1 MSEMGEVLI
10 KHPLSINC
18 LLNTPVIRFKNLKE
32 MTYKILLNK
41 MLFPMK
47 TNKFMNGLKN
57 IAEDTTNLLV
67 IFFGVLALAELA
79 LIAHLFKVD
88 SISQCYVYQLEGHIE
103 QRGVSVLDTDG
114 ETDVYQDYYRW
125 H

>member
-1 MSEMGEVLI
+1 MGDVRI
-10 KHPLSINC
+10 KHPRVINR
-18 LLNTPVIRFKNLKE
+18 LLNTPVMMFKNLKE

-57 IAEDTTNLLV
+57 ITEDTTNLLV

-79 LIAHLFKVD
+79 LIAHLFNVD
-88 SISQCYVYQLEGHIE
+88 SISQCYVYQLEEHIE
-103 QRGVSVLDTDG
+103 QLGVSVLDTDG

>member
-1 MSEMGEVLI
+1 M
-10 KHPLSINC
+10 
-18 LLNTPVIRFKNLKE
+18 FKNLKE

-57 IAEDTTNLLV
+57 LTEDTTNLLV

-79 LIAHLFKVD
+79 LIAHLFNVD
-88 SISQCYVYQLEGHIE
+88 SISQCYVYQLEEHIE
-103 QRGVSVLDTDG
+103 QLGVSVLDTDG

>member
-1 MSEMGEVLI
+1 MGDVRI
-10 KHPLSINC
+10 KLPLVINR
-18 LLNTPVIRFKNLKE
+18 LLNTPVMMFQHLKE

-57 IAEDTTNLLV
+57 ITEDTTNLLV

-79 LIAHLFKVD
+79 LIAHLFNVD
-88 SISQCYVYQLEGHIE
+88 SISQCYVYQLEEHIE
-103 QRGVSVLDTDG
+103 QLGVSVLDTDG
-114 ETDVYQDYYRW
+114 ETDAYQDYYRW

>member
-1 MSEMGEVLI
+1 MRDVRI
-10 KHPLSINC
+10 KHPLVINC
-18 LLNTPVIRFKNLKE
+18 LLNTPVMMFKNLKE

-57 IAEDTTNLLV
+57 ITEDTTNLLV

-79 LIAHLFKVD
+79 LIAHLFNVD
-88 SISQCYVYQLEGHIE
+88 SISQCYVYQLEEHIE
-103 QRGVSVLDTDG
+103 QLGVSVLDTDG

>member
-1 MSEMGEVLI
+1 MSEMRDVRI
-10 KHPLSINC
+10 KHPLPINC
-18 LLNTPVIRFKNLKE
+18 LLNTPVMMFGNLEE

-57 IAEDTTNLLV
+57 ITEDTTNLLV

-79 LIAHLFKVD
+79 LIAHLYHVD
-88 SISQCYVYQLEGHIE
+88 SVSQLYVEQLENHIE
-103 QRGVSVLDTDG
+103 DLGVSVLDTDG
-114 ETDVYQDYYRW
+114 GTDAFFDYYRL

>member
-1 MSEMGEVLI
+1 MSEMVGVRI

-18 LLNTPVIRFKNLKE
+18 LLNTPVMMFGNLKE

-47 TNKFMNGLKN
+47 KLLNVLKV
-57 IAEDTTNLLV
+57 IVEDDKVFLV
-67 IFFGVLALAELA
+67 VFFGVIALAELFT
-79 LIAHLFKVD
+79 IAHLYHVD
-88 SISQCYVYQLEGHIE
+88 SVSQLYVEQLENHIE
-103 QRGVSVLDTDG
+103 DLGVSVLDTDG
-114 ETDVYQDYYRW
+114 GTDAFFDYYRL